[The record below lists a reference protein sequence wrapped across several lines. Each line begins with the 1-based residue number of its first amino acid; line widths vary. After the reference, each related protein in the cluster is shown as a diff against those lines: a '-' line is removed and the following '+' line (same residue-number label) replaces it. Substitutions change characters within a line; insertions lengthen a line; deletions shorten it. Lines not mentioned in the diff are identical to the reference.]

1 MSVSQLFIIAATAF
15 LVGQLKKG
23 RSLAL
28 LGVSAFMIYWLQPH
42 QNAISLIFW
51 LPTATLI
58 ITVLAWLLTS
68 TPEVRSW
75 RQNLPAISVLLTVIV
90 LIDLNRYFHF
100 ETVFT
105 VNTPRPIWLGVLI
118 GIFLFCAFLII
129 QLRKYPAALYI
140 SAVVGLLFLF
150 ILIKVPSAAT
160 VIDQVVSA
168 LRGKEA
174 SGATVISWLGFSYVA
189 FRLLHTILDRKAGR
203 LPPVSLTEYVNYVIF
218 FPSFTAGPIDRLER
232 FTRDLNAPVA
242 LDREGWLE
250 AGSRFFA
257 GLFKKFVIAD
267 ALAWIALNDLFAQTV
282 DSSAWMWI
290 LLYCYS
296 LRIYFDFSGYTDI
309 AIGLG
314 RLLGVRLPE
323 NFNAPY
329 LKPNLTQF
337 WNSWH
342 MTLTQ
347 WFRNY
352 FFNPLTRAMR
362 SSKEP
367 MPATL
372 AIFIAQLSTMVLI
385 GLWHGVT
392 AGFVL
397 WGVWHGLGLFIQNRW
412 SDYMKGRMP
421 AWAATSAGQALVKY
435 SGVFLTFNFVSLGWL
450 FFALPTPSRVWA
462 VMAILLG
469 AG

>member
-1 MSVSQLFIIAATAF
+1 MSISQLFIIAALAF

-28 LGVSAFMIYWLQPH
+28 LGVSAFIIYWLQPPLH
-42 QNAISLIFW
+42 ASSLTFW
-51 LPTATLI
+51 LPTATLVI
-58 ITVLAWLLTS
+58 AVLAWLLTS
-68 TPEVRSW
+68 TPEVRGW
-75 RQNLPAISVLLTVIV
+75 KQNLAAYSVLLAVIV
-90 LIDLNRYFHF
+90 LMDLNRYFHF
-100 ETVFT
+100 ETIFT
-105 VNTPRPIWLGVLI
+105 VNTPRPIWLGILI
-118 GIFLFCAFLII
+118 GLLLFCAFLIT
-129 QLRKYPAALYI
+129 QLRKYPNTLYLI
-140 SAVVGLLFLF
+140 AVIGLLFLF
-150 ILIKVPSAAT
+150 ILIKVPSAVT
-160 VIDQVVSA
+160 VIDQTLSA
-168 LRGKEA
+168 LRGKDA
-174 SGATVISWLGFSYVA
+174 SRSTVISWLGFSYVA

-232 FTRDLNAPVA
+232 FTRDLNSPLA

-250 AGSRFFA
+250 VGNRFFV

-282 DSSAWMWI
+282 DSSVWMWI

-323 NFNAPY
+323 NFNSPY
-329 LKPNLTQF
+329 LKQNLTQF

-362 SSKEP
+362 SRKEP
-367 MPATL
+367 VPAIL
-372 AIFIAQLSTMVLI
+372 VIFVAQISTMVLI

-392 AGFVL
+392 IGFLL
-397 WGVWHGLGLFIQNRW
+397 WGLWHGLGLFIQNRW

-421 AWAATSAGQALVKY
+421 VWTKTPTGQALVKY

-450 FFALPTPSRVWA
+450 FFALPTPTRVWA

-469 AG
+469 VA